1 MMVFKRNKNL
11 QDIIGSHTVKQEK
24 VFKKCLHRLNG
35 NSMPYSSTRP
45 SISCGQIV
53 NRQLKNIKSGH

>member
-1 MMVFKRNKNL
+1 MVFKRNKNL
-11 QDIIGSHTVKQEK
+11 QDIIGSHTVKQGK

-53 NRQLKNIKSGH
+53 NRQT